1 MLPPFLPPLG
11 KVSYLPL
18 GRSRRPWTPATRRS
32 PEPSSRFPLPNCRP
46 KRVFFRGAGAVFSF
60 LGFFPARGTAGA
72 RGNDLPEVGVKS
84 FKERVCVCDKKKV
97 HAAAPHHAPAYPSS
111 LKASP
116 SSILVSTPLAYPFF
130 FLNPLS
136 GVGTQPCG
144 KIPQRNPRS
153 PPKASVGF
161 PQRPLVHAG
170 PRQTPS
176 QSTFGQR
183 PGGAAPPRPLAG
195 IFRA

>member
-1 MLPPFLPPLG
+1 MPPTTFPLYLTSQIEDPSTSVRLNTYGFLHLGAMALVINRFLFFLLSALSFLFINSMDKFLLLRKLSPLLPRVLPVG
-11 KVSYLPL
+11 KKK
-18 GRSRRPWTPATRRS
+18 GTRRS
-32 PEPSSRFPLPNCRP
+32 ATPRPCVPLVPEGFPILHIGQHPLGIP
-46 KRVFFRGAGAVFSF
+46 FF
-60 LGFFPARGTAGA
+60 
-72 RGNDLPEVGVKS
+72 
-84 FKERVCVCDKKKV
+84 
-97 HAAAPHHAPAYPSS
+97 
-111 LKASP
+111 
-116 SSILVSTPLAYPFF
+116 FF